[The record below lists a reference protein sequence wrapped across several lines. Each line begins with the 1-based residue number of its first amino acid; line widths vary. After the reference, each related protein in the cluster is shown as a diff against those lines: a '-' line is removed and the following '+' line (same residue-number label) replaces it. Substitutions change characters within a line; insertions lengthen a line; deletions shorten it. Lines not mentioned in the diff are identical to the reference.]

1 MSSLEKYLNDPDG
14 LESNPLRQYFSVL
27 HCSRTDLTQFI
38 SEMAE
43 DNSKCTSLSQ
53 SFSLDLILKT
63 KVSELVEMAI

>member
-1 MSSLEKYLNDPDG
+1 MTRMG
-14 LESNPLRQYFSVL
+14 SNPIPLGSTSQSFIVQG
-27 HCSRTDLTQFI
+27 LT